1 MDIKYNPKILQKEVN
16 RLYYRARGIILGS
29 IIISLIIDGLIA
41 FLIKNFHLF
50 DKQARQNHYL
60 SISIYIS
67 VILFGLFIGLE
78 KSFRL
83 RLEAQK
89 ILCIMSI
96 KNDTELILNSLAD
109 TDEDAD
115 TDKDEKNGS
124 LGYNQDDEF
133 VLESGIKEINDK
145 IDKI

>member
-1 MDIKYNPKILQKEVN
+1 MDVEYNPKILQKEVN
-16 RLYYRARGIILGS
+16 TLYRRARSVIFGWMFIFFIIDVLISFFIGKGTHQNLYLS
-29 IIISLIIDGLIA
+29 IFVYISLILIGLI
-41 FLIKNFHLF
+41 
-50 DKQARQNHYL
+50 
-60 SISIYIS
+60 
-67 VILFGLFIGLE
+67 IGLE

-96 KNDTELILNSLAD
+96 KNDTELILNSLVD

-124 LGYNQDDEF
+124 LGYNQDDKF
-133 VLESGIKEINDK
+133 VLESGIKEINNK